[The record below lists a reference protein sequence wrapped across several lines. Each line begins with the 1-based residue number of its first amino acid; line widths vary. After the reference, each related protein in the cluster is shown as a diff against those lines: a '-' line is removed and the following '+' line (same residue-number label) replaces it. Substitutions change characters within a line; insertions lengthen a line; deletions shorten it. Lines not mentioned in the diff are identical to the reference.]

1 MKKTTRLLMMTIASV
16 SAGAVFYFT
25 HQPSED
31 MAATTVSELQISAQK
46 DTDIDRSSPKDTMEY
61 FISGLVEVELS
72 QVATNLM
79 EFKEQRPDSMVD
91 EALFEKYLQYKS
103 ALQALDLEYDSTL
116 NLESLTSLHY
126 ALLDLQMQFF
136 TSEEQEMLFAHD
148 NRMRELA
155 LQKLQLQV
163 DALDID
169 DYDQQWRSALE
180 LQPEYIQQSQKNQ
193 TLLTQLTNTNAL
205 DSQQKYIDRAQLV
218 GEEAA
223 QRLEALDD
231 KRVQFESTLR
241 GYLLQRSDILN
252 DGTLSQDQQTN
263 QIAALRS
270 HAFPTSQLKRVQA
283 LERIHDSNHRQD

>member
-1 MKKTTRLLMMTIASV
+1 
-16 SAGAVFYFT
+16 
-25 HQPSED
+25 
-31 MAATTVSELQISAQK
+31 
-46 DTDIDRSSPKDTMEY
+46 
-61 FISGLVEVELS
+61 
-72 QVATNLM
+72 
-79 EFKEQRPDSMVD
+79 
-91 EALFEKYLQYKS
+91 
-103 ALQALDLEYDSTL
+103 
-116 NLESLTSLHY
+116 
-126 ALLDLQMQFF
+126 
-136 TSEEQEMLFAHD
+136 MLFAHD